1 MLQIET
7 SIWSAIQK
15 STAITHSHARL
26 TTNFIRKFVVMLLQ
40 TIYVLK
46 IHYFPML
53 SIKQHI
59 YCTEMDHILGIQCV
73 KVSTLPLFLY
83 DFAIG
88 VRTVPRVWHF
98 LFAILLKKTTN
109 DTILYNFLTYWTYL
123 FHVHLRVHPL
133 AFVSLSNINIVLHV
147 FI

>member
-1 MLQIET
+1 
-7 SIWSAIQK
+7 
-15 STAITHSHARL
+15 
-26 TTNFIRKFVVMLLQ
+26 MLLQ

-46 IHYFPML
+46 IHYFPIL

-59 YCTEMDHILGIQCV
+59 YCTEMDHTLGIQCV

-109 DTILYNFLTYWTYL
+109 DTILYNFLTY
-123 FHVHLRVHPL
+123 
-133 AFVSLSNINIVLHV
+133 
-147 FI
+147 